1 MNMIH
6 GGARRTGK
14 TLQMQNREVL
24 WINNIKGTRQRITD
38 IEAQIMALKEEEHGH
53 EIWISGDGEHGMYS
67 RIPGTKLATKI
78 LNLKNMDSDIV
89 ITVHTPI
96 GHGG

>member
-1 MNMIH
+1 MNMIY

-38 IEAQIMALKEEEHGH
+38 IEAQMMALKEEEYGH
-53 EIWISGDGEHGMYS
+53 EIWISGDGEQGMYS
-67 RIPGTKLATKI
+67 RILGTKLATKI
-78 LNLKNMDSDIV
+78 NNLKNVDSDIV